1 MHEIIIESPIAVVLL
16 GAVILAIIY
25 HIVMYFYNRD
35 ELLIH
40 YLLYLFFTGVFVLQR
55 TRFIYYWTN
64 PEIEKTIYDYL
75 NEPFQIIYLASYF
88 NFILQSIEVK
98 KSKNTFL
105 YHSWIAILTI
115 LIGYSII
122 FVIAKLFF
130 KFENYGICFI
140 AIRVFIFFL
149 TFIML
154 WQCFRLRHITF
165 QLFIL
170 IGSALYFVFGII
182 SFISNLNLSNDMSI
196 YPPEWLMIGSF
207 IDIIFFS
214 IAMSYRNK
222 KQFESMSLALLKDAN
237 EIIAMQKIVLEK
249 QTALENERNRIA
261 LDMHDDMGS
270 GLTKINYLSQMAI
283 SKVDVDENLRKINQ
297 TSSELVTNMSEIIW
311 AMKEDNNTLADLISF
326 VKIEAVEYLESNN
339 IAVII
344 SIPDN
349 SENVNINGNN
359 RRSIYMVIKEAL
371 HNIVKHAQANQV
383 YIHFT
388 LRDEMIEI
396 HIIDNGVGFH
406 QNNITIVNNGLKNM
420 EQRVK
425 KMNGTLSILSQNGT
439 TIQVSLPLKELL

>member
-1 MHEIIIESPIAVVLL
+1 VHEIIIESPISVVLL

-25 HIVMYFYNRD
+25 HMVMYFYNRD

-55 TRFIYYWTN
+55 TRFLYYWTN
-64 PEIEKTIYDYL
+64 PDIEKTVYDYL
-75 NEPFQIIYLASYF
+75 NEPFQIIYLTSYF
-88 NFILQSIEVK
+88 NFILQSIEIK

-122 FVIAKLFF
+122 FVITKIFF
-130 KFENYGICFI
+130 KFENYSICFI
-140 AIRVFIFFL
+140 AIRIFIFFL

-154 WQCFRLRHITF
+154 WQCFKLRHITF

-170 IGSALYFVFGII
+170 IGSCVYFVFGIL
-182 SFISNLNLSNDMSI
+182 SFVSNLNLSNDMSI
-196 YPPEWLMIGSF
+196 YPPEYLMIGSF
-207 IDIIFFS
+207 FDIIFFS

-297 TSSELVTNMSEIIW
+297 TSSDLVTSMSEIIW

-326 VKIEAVEYLESNN
+326 VKIEAVEYLESKN
-339 IAVII
+339 IAVKI
-344 SIPDN
+344 SIPDS
-349 SENVNINGNN
+349 SENININGNN
-359 RRSIYMVIKEAL
+359 RRSIYLIIKEAL

-383 YIHFT
+383 HIHFSI
-388 LRDEMIEI
+388 RDEIIEI
-396 HIIDNGVGFH
+396 HIIDNGVGFN
-406 QNNITIVNNGLKNM
+406 QNNTTIVNNGLKNM
-420 EQRVK
+420 KKRVK
-425 KMNGTLSILSQNGT
+425 KMSGTLSILSKNGT
-439 TIQVSLPLKELL
+439 TILVSLPMQELL

>member
-1 MHEIIIESPIAVVLL
+1 VHEIIIESPIAVVLL

-122 FVIAKLFF
+122 FFITKLFF
-130 KFENYGICFI
+130 KFENYTICFI
-140 AIRVFIFFL
+140 AIRIFIFFL

>member
-1 MHEIIIESPIAVVLL
+1 LFYKEQGFYIIGLTL
-16 GAVILAIIY
+16 ILK
-25 HIVMYFYNRD
+25 
-35 ELLIH
+35 
-40 YLLYLFFTGVFVLQR
+40 
-55 TRFIYYWTN
+55 
-64 PEIEKTIYDYL
+64 KTVYDYL
-75 NEPFQIIYLASYF
+75 NEPFQIIYLTSYF
-88 NFILQSIEVK
+88 NFILQSIEIK

-122 FVIAKLFF
+122 FVITKIFF
-130 KFENYGICFI
+130 KFENYSICFI
-140 AIRVFIFFL
+140 AIRIFIFFL

-283 SKVDVDENLRKINQ
+283 SKVDLDENLRKINQ
-297 TSSELVTNMSEIIW
+297 TSSDLVTSMSEIIW

-359 RRSIYMVIKEAL
+359 RRSIYLIIKEAL

-406 QNNITIVNNGLKNM
+406 QNNTTIVNNGLKNM

>member
-1 MHEIIIESPIAVVLL
+1 MHEIILESPIAVVLL
-16 GAVILAIIY
+16 GAIILAMIY
-25 HIVMYFYNRD
+25 HIVMYFFNRD

-40 YLLYLFFTGVFVLQR
+40 YLLYLFFTGIFVLQR
-55 TRFIYYWTN
+55 TRFLYYWTN

-75 NEPFQIIYLASYF
+75 NEPFEIIYLASYF

-105 YHSWIAILTI
+105 YYSWIAILTI
-115 LIGYSII
+115 LLGYSII
-122 FVIAKLFF
+122 FIITKIFF
-130 KFENYGICFI
+130 KFEDYTIYFLS
-140 AIRVFIFFL
+140 IRVFIFFL

-154 WQCFRLRHITF
+154 WQCFKLRHITF

-182 SFISNLNLSNDMSI
+182 SFISDLNQSHDMFI
-196 YPPEWLMIGSF
+196 YPPEWLIIGSF
-207 IDIIFFS
+207 VDIVCFS

-222 KQFESMSLALLKDAN
+222 KQFESMSLAILKDAN

-371 HNIVKHAQANQV
+371 HNVVKHAQANQV

-425 KMNGTLSILSQNGT
+425 KMNGSLSILSQNGT

>member
-1 MHEIIIESPIAVVLL
+1 
-16 GAVILAIIY
+16 
-25 HIVMYFYNRD
+25 
-35 ELLIH
+35 
-40 YLLYLFFTGVFVLQR
+40 
-55 TRFIYYWTN
+55 
-64 PEIEKTIYDYL
+64 
-75 NEPFQIIYLASYF
+75 
-88 NFILQSIEVK
+88 
-98 KSKNTFL
+98 
-105 YHSWIAILTI
+105 
-115 LIGYSII
+115 
-122 FVIAKLFF
+122 
-130 KFENYGICFI
+130 
-140 AIRVFIFFL
+140 
-149 TFIML
+149 
-154 WQCFRLRHITF
+154 
-165 QLFIL
+165 
-170 IGSALYFVFGII
+170 
-182 SFISNLNLSNDMSI
+182 MSI